1 MSLSLDEL
9 DLRPSD
15 SILVYGI
22 GNVGRQDDGLGVRLV
37 EMLER
42 DAEHVGDGSVDTVR
56 TRLEMNYQLGL
67 EDALL
72 LSQFDVALFVD
83 ASCELNLTLPFALR
97 PIASSDQVA
106 FTTHAM
112 SFASVLSICEELY
125 DRRPRT
131 FLLAIRGYEWGIS
144 EEMSPLARINL
155 DAAFASLSVMLKSC
169 QREHGTESRG
179 GDSTSAHA

>member
-1 MSLSLDEL
+1 MSLSLEEI
-9 DLRPSD
+9 DLRPGERV
-15 SILVYGI
+15 LVYGI

-37 EMLER
+37 EQL
-42 DAEHVGDGSVDTVR
+42 EHVGDESDDAARITFE
-56 TRLEMNYQLGL
+56 TNYQLGL

-72 LSQFDVALFVD
+72 LSRFDVVLFLD
-83 ASCELNLTLPFALR
+83 ASCEEHLTRPFALR
-97 PIASSDQVA
+97 SIAASDQIA

-144 EEMSPLARINL
+144 EEMSPAGCINS
-155 DAAFASLSVMLKSC
+155 DAAFASLSVMLKS
-169 QREHGTESRG
+169 RRRAHGTELRQNE
-179 GDSTSAHA
+179 STGAHA

>member
-1 MSLSLDEL
+1 MSLSLEDINF
-9 DLRPSD
+9 RPSE

-37 EMLER
+37 ERLER
-42 DAEHVGDGSVDTVR
+42 EARHVGDESDGTAR
-56 TRLEMNYQLGL
+56 ATFETNYQLGL

-72 LSQFDVALFVD
+72 LSRFDVVLFLD
-83 ASCELNLTLPFALR
+83 ASCDENLTLPFALR
-97 PIASSDQVA
+97 PIAASDEIV

-131 FLLAIRGYEWGIS
+131 FLLAIHGYEWGIS
-144 EEMSPLARINL
+144 EEMSLLARINL
-155 DAAFASLSVMLKSC
+155 DAAFASLSVMLKSS
-169 QREHGTESRG
+169 RRAHGTESRQG
-179 GDSTSAHA
+179 ESTSSYA